1 MEVDNNNPDNV
12 MKDIDS
18 LLASSSEETEPFVH
32 DNANWMQM
40 AKKLNQEER
49 SSVSER
55 FSAELRLMS
64 SGWSDC
70 EYKNAEIYY
79 LQDLLMA
86 QFRLMERTTMKTLK
100 VKSNV
105 KDKVIEK
112 SSITGS
118 DEDTIVS
125 YEKKDIFIVKKDIN
139 NVKGNT
145 IDIFEGSTPCGL
157 EVHLLEGRTAM
168 STSSILTCSF

>member
-70 EYKNAEIYY
+70 EYKKY
-79 LQDLLMA
+79 
-86 QFRLMERTTMKTLK
+86 
-100 VKSNV
+100 
-105 KDKVIEK
+105 
-112 SSITGS
+112 
-118 DEDTIVS
+118 
-125 YEKKDIFIVKKDIN
+125 
-139 NVKGNT
+139 
-145 IDIFEGSTPCGL
+145 
-157 EVHLLEGRTAM
+157 
-168 STSSILTCSF
+168 